1 MHLITSQHLPLNC
14 ICVFK
19 ASSSFFPRHLQPLA
33 SLSRFFFIFPI
44 SSPFCRRSLNF
55 LIVSNSF
62 HFSCVCPFPPSVEV
76 VPPPVLPAPDG
87 VFYSVNFLM
96 NVAVSQLFYCLPS
109 EWGMA
114 IFFTQATPSILRREQ
129 SQARNSATTAA
140 QVDMSQ
146 CLQIQWPINHQST
159 PKTQGDTAGPSM
171 ALVTDH
177 TKGFWHVCWLTLMY
191 HRAVGSFT
199 RIPCCSCKPS
209 CFSPSHSLC
218 TVLIGVAVRDSI
230 ERQQLGRINRC
241 SQQVQC

>member
-114 IFFTQATPSILRREQ
+114 IFFHTSNALYSPQRAIPGKKQ
-129 SQARNSATTAA
+129 RNNSSAGGNEPVFA
-140 QVDMSQ
+140 DS
-146 CLQIQWPINHQST
+146 
-159 PKTQGDTAGPSM
+159 
-171 ALVTDH
+171 
-177 TKGFWHVCWLTLMY
+177 
-191 HRAVGSFT
+191 
-199 RIPCCSCKPS
+199 
-209 CFSPSHSLC
+209 
-218 TVLIGVAVRDSI
+218 VAY
-230 ERQQLGRINRC
+230 
-241 SQQVQC
+241 